1 MQREFGGYLPLEL
14 PHGQELWFVIVV
26 QFDQLTSPVP

>member
-1 MQREFGGYLPLEL
+1 MSKLEL
-14 PHGQELWFVIVV
+14 LPYGQELWFVIVV